1 MRDIEREMQE
11 AEEKSLMYKRLI
23 WVIGFAPAFAIAIA
37 GKYLVN
43 VIGPWYFLLIAGSM
57 LVFLLV
63 LAGLAFKY
71 HRRYMKLK
79 KQYFKEKK
87 SSKKS
92 QKFED
97 LYVKVEKVENMEK
110 EKT

>member
-1 MRDIEREMQE
+1 MRDVEREIRE

-23 WVIGFAPAFAIAIA
+23 WIIGFAPAFAIAIA

-43 VIGPWYFLLIAGSM
+43 VIGLWCFLLIASSM

-79 KQYFKEKK
+79 KQCLKEKK
-87 SSKKS
+87 SKKEP
-92 QKFED
+92 QKFDD
-97 LYVKVEKVENMEK
+97 LYVKRKK
-110 EKT
+110 FGIHKKGI